1 MKKDT
6 TIFVDFWAYV
16 FTLLKTYYEDI
27 ICWCGESRWGLA
39 STCVLGSQWD
49 SIESSGLMSLSWVE
63 WWWRECPQQTWICAR
78 AFIPCAALCEFFFL
92 LSPSLFL
99 NFGSLPS
106 PASTSIVFLQILDT
120 ANLRAISIARSFQF
134 QISPSLPSLSQCLV
148 EFVLDLMSERE
159 HCFVSPRNY
168 ILPCRYDC

>member
-1 MKKDT
+1 MKILSAD
-6 TIFVDFWAYV
+6 VASRGEGWHQRVFWGANE
-16 FTLLKTYYEDI
+16 TRSSPQG
-27 ICWCGESRWGLA
+27 WCR
-39 STCVLGSQWD
+39 
-49 SIESSGLMSLSWVE
+49 WVE